1 MENAGNG
8 ISETLD
14 LKPFWG
20 SMPPADPPRLS
31 AFGVTTLL
39 PRVRVHL
46 QFKVSRYASVHTINF
61 SLTNGVGC
69 GCQLTMHNFPFESEG
84 DSDTG
89 CQFTHPTIIF
99 P

>member
-20 SMPPADPPRLS
+20 SMPPAD

-61 SLTNGVGC
+61 SLTNGRGLRVSIDDA
-69 GCQLTMHNFPFESEG
+69 QLPV
-84 DSDTG
+84 
-89 CQFTHPTIIF
+89 
-99 P
+99 

>member
-61 SLTNGVGC
+61 SLTNGRGLRVSIDDA
-69 GCQLTMHNFPFESEG
+69 QLPV
-84 DSDTG
+84 
-89 CQFTHPTIIF
+89 
-99 P
+99 

>member
-31 AFGVTTLL
+31 AFGVRTLL

-61 SLTNGVGC
+61 SLTNGRGLRVSIDDA
-69 GCQLTMHNFPFESEG
+69 QLPV
-84 DSDTG
+84 
-89 CQFTHPTIIF
+89 
-99 P
+99 